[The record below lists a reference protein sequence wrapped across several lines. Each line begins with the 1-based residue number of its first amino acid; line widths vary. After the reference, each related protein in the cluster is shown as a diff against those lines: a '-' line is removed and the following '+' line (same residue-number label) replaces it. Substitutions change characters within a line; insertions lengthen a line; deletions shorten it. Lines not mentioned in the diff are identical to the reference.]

1 MLCSISKY
9 LPAEDGVPPPGPPQR
24 LKAQTT
30 KPPSLL
36 VPPLPTVL
44 PPHLANNKYVMECH
58 ERKKVE
64 HQAIMDEAAERARLA
79 SGMPK
84 VGLCGSVHLCMLHND
99 FFFANCSLHILRGR
113 ALPRP

>member
-1 MLCSISKY
+1 M
-9 LPAEDGVPPPGPPQR
+9 PPPGPPQR

-64 HQAIMDEAAERARLA
+64 HQAIMEEAAERARLA

-99 FFFANCSLHILRGR
+99 LFLQTVVCWAVPNPSLV
-113 ALPRP
+113 LPLPPLL

>member
-1 MLCSISKY
+1 M
-9 LPAEDGVPPPGPPQR
+9 
-24 LKAQTT
+24 
-30 KPPSLL
+30 
-36 VPPLPTVL
+36 PTVL

-84 VGLCGSVHLCMLHND
+84 VGLCGSVHLGMLHND
-99 FFFANCSLHILRGR
+99 LFLQTVVCWAGLNPSTQQTSPQLFTHFPHKTPHHACCGR
-113 ALPRP
+113 